1 MPNINKKMIGLI
13 IFLALIILAIGFILI
28 KYIKNPKISP
38 NIPVSNSPSYL
49 SVSIPSVDKIEN
61 ILENPKFKEMRNIQ
75 TFFEPV
81 KVSEKGKVNPFMPFP
96 KKEVKQ
102 P

>member
-1 MPNINKKMIGLI
+1 MIGLI
-13 IFLALIILAIGFILI
+13 ILLVLIILAIGFILI
-28 KYIKNPKISP
+28 KYIRNPK
-38 NIPVSNSPSYL
+38 VSVNVSIIDKPSYL
-49 SVSIPSVDKIEN
+49 SASIPSVNKIEN
-61 ILENPKFKEMRNIQ
+61 ILENPKFKEMRYIQ

-81 KVSEKGKVNPFMPFP
+81 KVLEKGKINPFMPFS